1 MEGHLN
7 GDHDVL
13 KNGCDD
19 RLRALRA
26 ALTSATA
33 SRGLKGVPRGVW
45 AIGFVSMFMDVSS
58 EMIHSLLPVF
68 LVSTLGASV
77 ALVGLIEGVAEA
89 TASITKVFS
98 GWISDRLGKR
108 KLLAVLGYGLGAL
121 SKPIFPLAVTPVE
134 ALGARFADRIGKGIR
149 GAPRDAL
156 VADIT
161 EPGARGAAFGLRQA
175 LDTVGAFLGP
185 LVAIGL
191 MLLLAGDIRA
201 VFAWAVIPAM
211 IAVLLMIFGVEEPKR
226 SHAPGQ
232 ARIPIRWAEV
242 RDMGRPFWSVV
253 AVGVVF
259 TLARFS
265 EAFLVLRAQDVGL
278 RPALIPLVLIVMN
291 VVYAAVA
298 APAGSLSDRMDRRA
312 LLASGLG
319 VLILADVALAFLPT
333 IGGVLFGVALWGMHM
348 GMTQG
353 LLAALVADAAP
364 DRLRGTAFGVFNL
377 ATGLTLLVASALA
390 GMLWSRFGP
399 PTPFVAGGVFC
410 AVAVVGL
417 MRFRA
422 RPVP

>member
-1 MEGHLN
+1 MKL
-7 GDHDVL
+7 
-13 KNGCDD
+13 
-19 RLRALRA
+19 APA
-26 ALTSATA
+26 P
-33 SRGLKGVPRGVW
+33 RGLKAVPRGVW
-45 AIGFVSMFMDVSS
+45 AIGFVSMFMDISS

-89 TASITKVFS
+89 SASITKVFS

-121 SKPIFPLAVTPVE
+121 SKPVFPLAVSPVE
-134 ALGARFADRIGKGIR
+134 VLGARFADRIGKGIR

-175 LDTVGAFLGP
+175 LDTTGAFLGP

-191 MLLLAGDIRA
+191 MLILAGDIRA
-201 VFAWAVIPAM
+201 VFGWAVIPAL
-211 IAVLLMIFGVEEPKR
+211 IAVLLMIFSVEEPKR
-226 SHAPGQ
+226 SHEPGQ
-232 ARIPIRWAEV
+232 ARIPIRWREV
-242 RDMGRPFWSVV
+242 RDMGQPFWSVV

-265 EAFLVLRAQDVGL
+265 EAFLVLRAQGVGL
-278 RPALIPLVLIVMN
+278 SPTLIPLVLIVMN

-298 APAGSLSDRMDRRA
+298 APAGSLSDRMDRRM
-312 LLASGLG
+312 LLAIGLG
-319 VLILADVALAFLPT
+319 ILILADLALAFLPS
-333 IGGVLFGVALWGMHM
+333 IGGVLLGVALWGAHM

-364 DRLRGTAFGVFNL
+364 NRLRGTAFGVFNL

-390 GMLWSRFGP
+390 GILWSRFGA
-399 PTPFVAGGVFC
+399 PTTFLAGAGFC
-410 AVAVVGL
+410 GLAVLGAMMFG
-417 MRFRA
+417 A
-422 RPVP
+422 RRTS

>member
-1 MEGHLN
+1 M
-7 GDHDVL
+7 
-13 KNGCDD
+13 
-19 RLRALRA
+19 
-26 ALTSATA
+26 
-33 SRGLKGVPRGVW
+33 PRGVW
-45 AIGFVSMFMDVSS
+45 AIGFVSLFMDVSS

-68 LVSTLGASV
+68 LVGTLGASV

-134 ALGARFADRIGKGIR
+134 VLGARFADRIGKGIR

-201 VFAWAVIPAM
+201 VFAWAVIPAL
-211 IAVLLMIFGVEEPKR
+211 IAVLLMVFGVEEPKR
-226 SHAPGQ
+226 SQAPGQ
-232 ARIPIRWAEV
+232 TRIPIRWSEV
-242 RDMGRPFWSVV
+242 RDMGWPFWSVV

-278 RPALIPLVLIVMN
+278 RAALIPLVLIVMN

-312 LLASGLG
+312 LLAIGLG
-319 VLILADVALAFLPT
+319 VLILADLALAFLPT
-333 IGGVLFGVALWGMHM
+333 IGGVLCGVALWGVHM
-348 GMTQG
+348 GLTQG
-353 LLAALVADAAP
+353 LLSALVADAAP
-364 DRLRGTAFGVFNL
+364 DRLRGTAFGMFNL

-390 GMLWSRFGP
+390 GMLWARFGAP
-399 PTPFVAGGVFC
+399 ATFLAGGVFC
-410 AVAVVGL
+410 AVALAGL
-417 MRFRA
+417 VLFRA
-422 RPVP
+422 RRAS